1 MCVSIRALGSISSE
15 SSKRML
21 ETMSTIVTAGEM
33 RAIEEAAVARGATWA
48 GLMEQAGAGVAQV
61 ALDVLGSPAGR
72 RTLVLVGPG
81 NNGGDGLVAARLL
94 HDAGAQITL
103 YLWRRSDA
111 ARDKNWRLCRERAI
125 PEVRSADD
133 PHAQAL
139 RAALAES
146 DLVIDALLG
155 YGANRPVE
163 GELATIIAA
172 LNATTAQRER
182 ANRPVVLAVDVP
194 TGVHAD
200 SGALLGDAVHADLT
214 VSTGPLKRGLLF
226 YPARAYAGELRSVA
240 IGLSPADLEGIM
252 TELIDGDL
260 ARSLLPPRP
269 PDSHKGTFGKALV
282 VAGSVNYPGAAALA
296 SAGAA
301 RVGAGLVTLAVGRS
315 QLFGPGRIP
324 EVTLHPLPEAEWGVL
339 GDAAADELLTI
350 LGDYQVLLV
359 GPGLGREKATRA
371 FFERLLG
378 LQSLRHRGQIGFR
391 IAAAGSEKAA
401 VKQRPELPFTVIDAD
416 GLNILA
422 DLIHHPDTPDGS
434 SSGAIWDRLPRG
446 GCVLTPH
453 PGEMR
458 RLLGVEQIADHPVDV
473 AKNAAARWKQIVVF
487 KGATTVIA
495 DPEGRVR
502 VNDGANPAL
511 ATAGTGDVLAGA
523 IAGLLAQGLKP
534 FDAATL
540 GVYLHSAAGRLV
552 RDELGDMGALAGDLL
567 PRLPLAIR
575 ALKQP

>member
-1 MCVSIRALGSISSE
+1 M
-15 SSKRML
+15 SK
-21 ETMSTIVTAGEM
+21 IVTAGEM
-33 RAIEEAAVARGATWA
+33 RAIEEAAVARGATWS
-48 GLMEQAGAGVAQV
+48 GLMEQAGTGVARV
-61 ALDVLGSPAGR
+61 AREAIGNPAGR
-72 RTLVLVGPG
+72 CALVLVGPG

-94 HDAGAQITL
+94 HDAGVKVML
-103 YLWRRSDA
+103 YFWRRQETSTDG
-111 ARDKNWRLCRERAI
+111 NWRLCRERAI
-125 PEVRSADD
+125 SEVRAADD
-133 PHAQAL
+133 PQSQAL
-139 RAALAES
+139 RRALAES

-163 GELATIIAA
+163 GELATIIAT
-172 LNATTAQRER
+172 LNMVTAQRDR
-182 ANRPVVLAVDVP
+182 SARPFVLAVDVP

-200 SGALLGDAVHADLT
+200 SGALLGNAVCADLT
-214 VSTGPLKRGLLF
+214 VSTGPLKRGLVF
-226 YPARAYAGELRSVA
+226 YPARAYAGELCSVD

-282 VAGSVNYPGAAALA
+282 VAGSVHYPGAASLA

-315 QLFGPGRIP
+315 QLVGPGRIP

-339 GDAAADELLTI
+339 GDAAADEMLAI
-350 LGDYQVLLV
+350 LGDYQALLV

-378 LQSLRHRGQIGFR
+378 LQSPRHRGQIGFR
-391 IAAAGSEKAA
+391 IATAGSEKAA

-422 DLIHHPDTPDGS
+422 DLIHHPEPS
-434 SSGAIWDRLPRG
+434 NAAFGAVWDRLPMGR
-446 GCVLTPH
+446 CVLTPH

-458 RLLGVEQIADHPVDV
+458 RLLGVEQIAEHPVDV
-473 AKNAAARWKQIVVF
+473 AKDAAARWKQIVVL

-502 VNDGANPAL
+502 VNDGGNPAL

-552 RDELGDMGALAGDLL
+552 RDELGDMGTLAGDLL

-575 ALKQP
+575 ALKQS

>member
-1 MCVSIRALGSISSE
+1 M
-15 SSKRML
+15 SK
-21 ETMSTIVTAGEM
+21 IVTAGEM
-33 RAIEEAAVARGATWA
+33 RAIEEAAVARGATWS
-48 GLMEQAGAGVAQV
+48 GLMEQAGTGVARV
-61 ALDVLGSPAGR
+61 AREALGNPAGR
-72 RTLVLVGPG
+72 CALVLVGPG

-94 HDAGAQITL
+94 HDAGVKVML
-103 YLWRRSDA
+103 YFWRRQETSNDA
-111 ARDKNWRLCRERAI
+111 NWRLCRERAI
-125 PEVRSADD
+125 SEVRAADD
-133 PHAQAL
+133 PQSQAL
-139 RAALAES
+139 RRALAES

-163 GELATIIAA
+163 GELATIIAT
-172 LNATTAQRER
+172 LNMVTAQRDR
-182 ANRPVVLAVDVP
+182 SARPFVLAVDVP

-200 SGALLGDAVHADLT
+200 SGALLGDAVRADLT
-214 VSTGPLKRGLLF
+214 VSTGPLKRGLVF
-226 YPARAYAGELRSVA
+226 YPARAYAGELCSVD

-282 VAGSVNYPGAAALA
+282 VAGSVHYPGAASLA

-315 QLFGPGRIP
+315 QLVGPGRIP

-339 GDAAADELLTI
+339 GDAAADEMLAI
-350 LGDYQVLLV
+350 LGDYQALLV

-378 LQSLRHRGQIGFR
+378 LQSPRHRGQIGFR
-391 IAAAGSEKAA
+391 IATAGSEKAA

-422 DLIHHPDTPDGS
+422 DLIHHPEPS
-434 SSGAIWDRLPRG
+434 NAAFGAVWDRLPMGR
-446 GCVLTPH
+446 CVLTPH

-458 RLLGVEQIADHPVDV
+458 RLLGVEQIAEHPVDV
-473 AKNAAARWKQIVVF
+473 AKDAAARWKQIVVL

-502 VNDGANPAL
+502 VNDGGNPAL

-523 IAGLLAQGLKP
+523 IAGLMAQGLKP

-552 RDELGDMGALAGDLL
+552 RDEFGDMGTLAGDLL

-575 ALKQP
+575 ALKQS

>member
-1 MCVSIRALGSISSE
+1 MSCLT
-15 SSKRML
+15 
-21 ETMSTIVTAGEM
+21 TMGKIVTAGEM
-33 RAIEEAAVARGATWA
+33 RAIEEAAVARGATWS
-48 GLMEQAGAGVAQV
+48 GLMEHAGAGVARV
-61 ALDVLGSPAGR
+61 ALDVLGNPVGR
-72 RTLVLVGPG
+72 RALVLVGPG

-94 HDAGAQITL
+94 HDAGAQVTL
-103 YLWRRSDA
+103 YFWRRSNA
-111 ARDKNWRLCRERAI
+111 AGDENWQLCRKRAI
-125 PEVRSADD
+125 LEVRSADD
-133 PHAQAL
+133 PQGETL
-139 RAALAES
+139 RATLAES

-163 GELATIIAA
+163 GELATIIAT
-172 LNATTAQRER
+172 LNAVTAQRER
-182 ANRPVVLAVDVP
+182 ANRPFVLAVDVP

-200 SGALLGDAVHADLT
+200 SGALLGDAARADLT

-226 YPARAYAGELRSVA
+226 YPARAYAGELRSVD
-240 IGLSPADLEGIM
+240 IGLSPDDLEGIM
-252 TELIDGDL
+252 SDLIDEKL

-269 PDSHKGTFGKALV
+269 PDSHKGTYGKVLV
-282 VAGSVNYPGAAALA
+282 VAGSVNYPGAASLA

-315 QLFGPGRIP
+315 QVFGPGRIP

-378 LQSLRHRGQIGFR
+378 LQSPRHRGQIGFR
-391 IAAAGSEKAA
+391 IATAGSEKAA

-422 DLIHHPDTPDGS
+422 DLIHHPETTDVAPGTV
-434 SSGAIWDRLPRG
+434 WDRLPHGR
-446 GCVLTPH
+446 CVLTPH

-458 RLLGVEQIADHPVDV
+458 RLLGVEQIADVPLDV
-473 AKNAAARWKQIVVF
+473 AKDAAARWKQIVAF

-502 VNDGANPAL
+502 VNDGGNPAL

-540 GVYLHSAAGRLV
+540 GVYLHSAAGRMV
-552 RDELGDMGALAGDLL
+552 RDELGDTGALAGDLL

-575 ALKQP
+575 ALKQS

>member
-1 MCVSIRALGSISSE
+1 M
-15 SSKRML
+15 SK
-21 ETMSTIVTAGEM
+21 IVTAGEM
-33 RAIEEAAVARGATWA
+33 RAIEEAAVARGATWS

-61 ALDVLGSPAGR
+61 ALDTLGKPAGR
-72 RTLVLVGPG
+72 RALVLVGPG

-94 HDAGAQITL
+94 HDAGVRVTL

-111 ARDKNWRLCRERAI
+111 AGDDNWRLCRERAI
-125 PEVRSADD
+125 AEVRSADD
-133 PHAQAL
+133 PHGQAL

-163 GELATIIAA
+163 GELATIIAT
-172 LNATTAQRER
+172 LNAATAQRDQ
-182 ANRPVVLAVDVP
+182 ANRLFVLAVDVP

-200 SGALLGDAVHADLT
+200 SGALLGDAVRADLT
-214 VSTGPLKRGLLF
+214 VSTGLIKRGLLF
-226 YPARAYAGELRSVA
+226 YPARAYAGELRSVD
-240 IGLSPADLEGIM
+240 IGLSPGDLEGIM
-252 TELIDGDL
+252 TELIDANL
-260 ARSLLPPRP
+260 ARSLLPLRP
-269 PDSHKGTFGKALV
+269 PDAHKGTFGKVLV

-315 QLFGPGRIP
+315 QWYGPGRIP
-324 EVTLHPLPEAEWGVL
+324 EVTLHPLPEAEWGTL

-350 LGDYQVLLV
+350 LGNYQALLV
-359 GPGLGREKATRA
+359 GPGLGREKATRV

-378 LQSLRHRGQIGFR
+378 LQSPRHRGQIGFR
-391 IAAAGSEKAA
+391 IATAGSEKA
-401 VKQRPELPFTVIDAD
+401 VEKQRPELPFTVVDAD

-422 DLIHHPDTPDGS
+422 DLIHRSEASDMSP
-434 SSGAIWDRLPRG
+434 GAIWDRLPHGR
-446 GCVLTPH
+446 CVLTPH

-458 RLLGVEQIADHPVDV
+458 RLLGVEQITDHPVEV
-473 AKNAAARWKQIVVF
+473 AKDAAARWKQIVVF

-502 VNDGANPAL
+502 VNDGGNPAL

-523 IAGLLAQGLKP
+523 IAGLMAQGLKP

-540 GVYLHSAAGRLV
+540 GVYLHSAAGRRV

-575 ALKQP
+575 ALKQS

>member
-1 MCVSIRALGSISSE
+1 MSCLT
-15 SSKRML
+15 
-21 ETMSTIVTAGEM
+21 TMGKIVTAGEM
-33 RAIEEAAVARGATWA
+33 RAIEEAAVARGATWSS
-48 GLMEQAGAGVAQV
+48 LMEHAGAGVARV
-61 ALDVLGSPAGR
+61 ALDILGSPTSR
-72 RTLVLVGPG
+72 RALVLVGPG

-94 HDAGAQITL
+94 HDAGVQVTL
-103 YLWRRSDA
+103 YLWRRSHA
-111 ARDKNWRLCRERAI
+111 AGDENWQLCRKRAI
-125 PEVRSADD
+125 LEVRSADD
-133 PHAQAL
+133 LHGETL
-139 RAALAES
+139 RATLAES

-163 GELATIIAA
+163 GELATIIAT
-172 LNATTAQRER
+172 LNAVTAQRER
-182 ANRPVVLAVDVP
+182 ANRPFVLAVDVP

-200 SGALLGDAVHADLT
+200 SGALLGDAVRADLT

-226 YPARAYAGELRSVA
+226 YPARAYAGELRSVD
-240 IGLSPADLEGIM
+240 IGLSPDDLEGIM
-252 TELIDGDL
+252 SELIDGKL

-269 PDSHKGTFGKALV
+269 PDSHKGTYGKALV
-282 VAGSVNYPGAAALA
+282 VAGSVNYPGAASLA

-315 QLFGPGRIP
+315 QVFGPGRIP

-378 LQSLRHRGQIGFR
+378 LQSPRHRGQIGFR
-391 IAAAGSEKAA
+391 IATAGSEKAA

-422 DLIHHPDTPDGS
+422 DLIHHPETTDVAS
-434 SSGAIWDRLPRG
+434 STVWDRLPHGR
-446 GCVLTPH
+446 CVLTPH

-458 RLLGVEQIADHPVDV
+458 RLLGVEQIADVPLDV
-473 AKNAAARWKQIVVF
+473 AKDAAVRWKQIVVF

-502 VNDGANPAL
+502 VNDGGNPAL

-540 GVYLHSAAGRLV
+540 GVYLHSAAGRMV
-552 RDELGDMGALAGDLL
+552 RDELGDTGALAGDLL

-575 ALKQP
+575 ALKQS

>member
-1 MCVSIRALGSISSE
+1 
-15 SSKRML
+15 
-21 ETMSTIVTAGEM
+21 M
-33 RAIEEAAVARGATWA
+33 RAIEEAAVARGATWS
-48 GLMEQAGAGVAQV
+48 GLMEQAGAGVARV
-61 ALDVLGSPAGR
+61 ALEVLGNPAGCR
-72 RTLVLVGPG
+72 ALVLVGPG

-94 HDAGAQITL
+94 HDAGVQVTL

-111 ARDKNWRLCRERAI
+111 AGDENWRLCRERAI
-125 PEVRSADD
+125 PEMRSTDD
-133 PHAQAL
+133 PQGRAL
-139 RAALAES
+139 QSVIADS

-155 YGANRPVE
+155 YGASRPVE
-163 GELATIIAA
+163 GELATIIAT
-172 LNATTAQRER
+172 LNTATAQRTR
-182 ANRPVVLAVDVP
+182 MNSPFVLAVDVP

-200 SGALLGDAVHADLT
+200 SGAVLGDAVRADLT
-214 VSTGPLKRGLLF
+214 VSTGPLKRGLIV
-226 YPARAYAGELRSVA
+226 YPARAYAGELRSVD

-252 TELIDGDL
+252 AELIDEKL

-315 QLFGPGRIP
+315 QLYGPGRLP
-324 EVTLHPLPEAEWGVL
+324 EITLHPLPEAEWGVL
-339 GDAAADELLTI
+339 GEAAADDVLSI
-350 LGDYQVLLV
+350 LGNYQVLLV

-378 LQSLRHRGQIGFR
+378 LQSPRHRGQIGFR
-391 IAAAGSEKAA
+391 IATAGSEKAA
-401 VKQRPELPFTVIDAD
+401 VKQRPELPFTVVDAD

-422 DLIHHPDTPDGS
+422 DLIHHPETAEVVP
-434 SSGAIWDRLPRG
+434 ATIWDRLPHGR
-446 GCVLTPH
+446 CVLTPH

-473 AKNAAARWKQIVVF
+473 AKDAAARWKQIVVF

-502 VNDGANPAL
+502 VNDGGNPAL

-523 IAGLLAQGLKP
+523 IAGLIAQGLKP
-534 FDAATL
+534 FDAAAL
-540 GVYLHSAAGRLV
+540 GVYLHSAAGRMV

-575 ALKQP
+575 ALKQVEGKGEVRL

>member
-1 MCVSIRALGSISSE
+1 M
-15 SSKRML
+15 SK
-21 ETMSTIVTAGEM
+21 IVTAGEM
-33 RAIEEAAVARGATWA
+33 RAIEEAAVARGATWS
-48 GLMEQAGAGVAQV
+48 GLMEQAGAGVARV
-61 ALDVLGSPAGR
+61 ALDVLVSPAGR
-72 RTLVLVGPG
+72 RVLVLVGPG

-94 HDAGAQITL
+94 HDAGARVTL

-111 ARDKNWRLCRERAI
+111 AGDDNWRLCRQRAI
-125 PEVRSADD
+125 PEMRSADD
-133 PHAQAL
+133 PHAQTL

-146 DLVIDALLG
+146 DMVIDALLG
-155 YGANRPVE
+155 YGANRLVE
-163 GELATIIAA
+163 GDLATIIAT
-172 LNATTAQRER
+172 LNAATAQRER
-182 ANRPVVLAVDVP
+182 MNRPFVLAVDVP
-194 TGVHAD
+194 TGVQAD
-200 SGALLGDAVHADLT
+200 SGALLGDAVRADLT
-214 VSTGPLKRGLLF
+214 VSTGPFKRGLIV

-252 TELIDGDL
+252 TEVIDGNL

-269 PDSHKGTFGKALV
+269 PDAHKGTFGKVLV

-315 QLFGPGRIP
+315 QLFFSPGRIP
-324 EVTLHPLPEAEWGVL
+324 EVTLHPLPEAEWGAP

-359 GPGLGREKATRA
+359 GPGLGREKVTRA

-378 LQSLRHRGQIGFR
+378 LQSPRHRGQIGFR
-391 IAAAGSEKAA
+391 IATAGSEKAA

-422 DLIHHPDTPDGS
+422 DLIHHPETSDGAP
-434 SSGAIWDRLPRG
+434 GAIWDRLPRG
-446 GCVLTPH
+446 RCVLTPH

-458 RLLGVEQIADHPVDV
+458 RLLGVEQIADQPIDV
-473 AKNAAARWKQIVVF
+473 AKDAAARWKQIVVF

-495 DPEGRVR
+495 DPEGHVR
-502 VNDGANPAL
+502 VNDGGNPAL

-523 IAGLLAQGLKP
+523 IAGLIAQGLKP

-540 GVYLHSAAGRLV
+540 GVYLHSAAGRMV

-575 ALKQP
+575 ALKQS

>member
-1 MCVSIRALGSISSE
+1 
-15 SSKRML
+15 
-21 ETMSTIVTAGEM
+21 MSTIVTAGEM
-33 RAIEEAAVARGATWA
+33 RAIEEAAVARGATWS
-48 GLMEQAGAGVAQV
+48 GLMEQAGAGVARA
-61 ALDVLGSPAGR
+61 ALDVLGNAAGR
-72 RTLVLVGPG
+72 RVLVLVGPG

-94 HDAGAQITL
+94 HDAGARVTL

-111 ARDKNWRLCRERAI
+111 ADDTNRRLCRERAI
-125 PEVRSADD
+125 PEMRSADD
-133 PHAQAL
+133 PHGQAL
-139 RAALAES
+139 RAALTES

-163 GELATIIAA
+163 GELATIIAT
-172 LNATTAQRER
+172 LNAATAQPDGTK
-182 ANRPVVLAVDVP
+182 RPFVLAVDVP

-200 SGALLGDAVHADLT
+200 SGALLGDAVRADLT
-214 VSTGPLKRGLLF
+214 VSTGLLKRGLIF
-226 YPARAYAGELRSVA
+226 YPARAYAGELRSVD

-252 TELIDGDL
+252 TELIDVKL
-260 ARSLLPPRP
+260 ARALLPPRP
-269 PDSHKGTFGKALV
+269 PDAHKGTFGKVLV
-282 VAGSVNYPGAAALA
+282 VAGSVNYPGAASLA

-339 GDAAADELLTI
+339 GDAAADDLLTI
-350 LGDYQVLLV
+350 LGNYQVLLV

-378 LQSLRHRGQIGFR
+378 LQSPRHRGQIGFR
-391 IAAAGSEKAA
+391 IATAGSEKAA

-422 DLIHHPDTPDGS
+422 DLIHHPETADVAP
-434 SSGAIWDRLPRG
+434 GALWDRLPHGR
-446 GCVLTPH
+446 CVLTPH

-458 RLLGVEQIADHPVDV
+458 RLLGIEQIADHPVDV
-473 AKNAAARWKQIVVF
+473 AKEAAARWKQIVVF

-502 VNDGANPAL
+502 VNDGGNPAL

-523 IAGLLAQGLKP
+523 IAGLMAQGLKP

-552 RDELGDMGALAGDLL
+552 RDDLGDMGALAGDLP

-575 ALKQP
+575 ALKQT

>member
-1 MCVSIRALGSISSE
+1 M
-15 SSKRML
+15 SK
-21 ETMSTIVTAGEM
+21 IVTAGHM
-33 RAIEEAAVARGATWA
+33 RAIEEAAVAGGATWS
-48 GLMEQAGAGVAQV
+48 GLMEQAGTGVARV
-61 ALDVLGSPAGR
+61 ALGVPGIHAGR
-72 RTLVLVGPG
+72 RALVLVGPG

-94 HDAGAQITL
+94 HDSGMRVTL
-103 YLWRRSDA
+103 YLWRRSETAGDE
-111 ARDKNWRLCRERAI
+111 NWRLCRERAI
-125 PEVRSADD
+125 PEMCAAAD
-133 PHAQAL
+133 PQGNAL

-163 GELATIIAA
+163 GELATIIAT
-172 LNATTAQRER
+172 LNAVAAQKDRSGG
-182 ANRPVVLAVDVP
+182 PFVLAVDVP

-200 SGALLGDAVHADLT
+200 SGALLGDAVRADLT
-214 VSTGPLKRGLLF
+214 VSTGPIKRGLLF
-226 YPARAYAGELRSVA
+226 FPARAYAGELCSVD
-240 IGLSPADLEGIM
+240 IGLSPADLEGLM
-252 TELIDGDL
+252 TELIDGNL

-269 PDSHKGTFGKALV
+269 PDSHKGTFGKVLV

-315 QLFGPGRIP
+315 QVSGPGRLP
-324 EVTLHPLPEAEWGVL
+324 EITLHPLPEAEWGVP

-378 LQSLRHRGQIGFR
+378 LQSPRHRGQIGFR
-391 IAAAGSEKAA
+391 IATAGSEKAA

-422 DLIHHPDTPDGS
+422 DLIHHPEATDVAPGTV
-434 SSGAIWDRLPRG
+434 WDRLPRG
-446 GCVLTPH
+446 RCVLTPH

-458 RLLGVEQIADHPVDV
+458 RLLGVDQIADHPVDA
-473 AKNAAARWKQIVVF
+473 AKDAAARWKQVVVF

-495 DPEGRVR
+495 EPEGRVR
-502 VNDGANPAL
+502 VNDGGNPAL

-523 IAGLLAQGLKP
+523 IAGLMAQGLAP

-575 ALKQP
+575 ALKQS